1 MYTIIIALCAVFTI
15 AFTTMEYAYSQQKN
29 SATTRLTAEQ
39 QKKINEL
46 VNLGLQQQNT
56 DPQAAIQYFSQ
67 AIAMNPIEPIL
78 YAYLGRVQ
86 LVAFKDYVT
95 SRANFTKAIE
105 LAPKFAAAYFF
116 RAVGYL
122 DQQLLKEAEADFLL
136 ALKLEPKSYPTLRNL
151 AVTQNLLGKYS
162 EAIATVSKAIKIKP
176 KESDL
181 YYVRGNIYQ
190 AMRKYKESL
199 QDYKLAIQCDQKNF
213 NAYTNSAALK
223 GMLGDNKGAIEDYTY
238 IINNMPPNKLNY
250 YNRGH
255 IYAIIQNF
263 AKAEADCNEAIKLD
277 PLYVMAHTLRLL
289 SLQKQGKITEAI
301 TSADDILKKNPQD
314 AAAFH
319 NAGGAVQERLRQ
331 DDFVNKVIF
340 FIRAQSRAALGDKI
354 GACVDMRKAAA
365 LGYPQASQ
373 ELATYCPPSTVFEP
387 SPSFPE
393 HMQFFPREANDSA
406 NVQLSGV
413 LLQGGFD
420 SVYAELFRNGEKQYR
435 IAAPI
440 QYYTVLRGTES
451 IQQASISLSCRIRAE
466 LAVYSIRFGVKS
478 TATDTV
484 LAERDSLVCGDV
496 YFVSGQSNAVLG
508 SVDALRHREFLRTY
522 SFGHNDSFWGVAA
535 ANNNTDDYNV
545 GGLALQMMSRIAD
558 EQNVPVCVLNG
569 ALSAS
574 TIEQHFRRNESPDDP
589 KSWYARMRWRA
600 KTSGLWKAAKAMI
613 WYQGESNQGGGY
625 TEKFAQLYN
634 AWKQDYSNLQKIY
647 VVQIRP
653 SDCGQTDHALLREIQ
668 RRLPSQFSDVEL
680 IASVGV
686 PAHDGCHFGN
696 EGYIELG
703 NRLYGFVRRDFYQNA
718 AQNVP
723 AFHSPSLQRARWI
736 SADKKEL
743 ALEFAPTDSLVATPD
758 TLVGGTLRT
767 LANDAFLFDGAP
779 AKVSAI
785 RIEKNIVRLS
795 FAAPQ
800 TATRISYIPDRC
812 YADATNVGAPCVV
825 YQGPWLVSS
834 SHRLAA
840 PTFHDVAI
848 DAVE

>member
-1 MYTIIIALCAVFTI
+1 MRLCCIIILLSTV
-15 AFTTMEYAYSQQKN
+15 TTLFAQKQAA
-29 SATTRLTAEQ
+29 ATNLSPEQ
-39 QKKINEL
+39 MRKVNEL
-46 VNLGLQQQNT
+46 LSKGG
-56 DPQAAIQYFSQ
+56 AIQ
-67 AIAMNPIEPIL
+67 NKEPQK
-78 YAYLGRVQ
+78 AVQ
-86 LVAFKDYVT
+86 LYSEAISIAPKEPKIYIIRGFVFLSLLRNLDAADADF
-95 SRANFTKAIE
+95 SRAIQ
-105 LAPKFAAAYFF
+105 LAPKLASAHYYRGLTRIDAQMLMDAEKDITNAIALGMKEGKAYM
-116 RAVGYL
+116 
-122 DQQLLKEAEADFLL
+122 
-136 ALKLEPKSYPTLRNL
+136 NL
-151 AVTQNLLGKYS
+151 AVTQAMLRKYPEAINNISLAVKLAPKNYLMYYERANLYRSVGKYR
-162 EAIATVSKAIKIKP
+162 EAIKDYDQTLKLKP
-176 KESDL
+176 DHL
-181 YYVRGNIYQ
+181 
-190 AMRKYKESL
+190 
-199 QDYKLAIQCDQKNF
+199 
-213 NAYTNSAALK
+213 NAYINRGAAK
-223 GMLGDNKGAIEDYTY
+223 GMLQDFQGAANDYTY
-238 IINNMPPNKLNY
+238 LIENTPPNVLNY
-250 YNRGH
+250 YNRGY
-255 IYAIIQNF
+255 IFFLGKQYDRALEDFSSALKVDSGALRSNVMLINTYSKLGRNADVIRAATRF
-263 AKAEADCNEAIKLD
+263 LKANA
-277 PLYVMAHTLRLL
+277 
-289 SLQKQGKITEAI
+289 
-301 TSADDILKKNPQD
+301 QD
-314 AAAFH
+314 AQGFT
-319 NAGGAVQERLRQ
+319 NAGGAVQAYLKT
-331 DDFVNKVIF
+331 DDFVNGEVF
-340 FIRAQSRAALGDKI
+340 FARAEARKRIGDTE
-354 GACVDMRKAAA
+354 GACKDAVKAAA

-373 ELATYCPPSTVFEP
+373 ELATYCPAATVFEP

-522 SFGHNDSFWGVAA
+522 SFGHNDSFWGIAA

-574 TIEQHFRRNESPDDP
+574 TIEQHLRRDESLNDP
-589 KSWYARMRWRA
+589 KSWYDRLRWRA
-600 KTSGLWKAAKAMI
+600 KKSGLWKAAKAMI

-634 AWKQDYSNLQKIY
+634 AWKQDYPNLQKIY

-653 SDCGQTDHALLREIQ
+653 SDCGQTDQALLRERQ
-668 RRLPSQFSDVEL
+668 RQLPRQFPDVEL

-686 PAHDGCHFGN
+686 PSHDGCHFGN

-723 AFHSPSLQRARWI
+723 AFSSPSLQRARWI

-779 AKVSAI
+779 AKVSSV

-834 SHRLAA
+834 LHCLAA

-848 DAVE
+848 DDVE